1 MNTEQSEQQQSVA
14 RDIFQRR
21 ISGIAE
27 EMSAALRRS
36 AFSSIIWEMYD
47 YSCALFTPEG
57 QMVAQ
62 AETIAAQLGIME
74 TAFEHIVKIIPLSD
88 WDSGDVIV
96 CNDPYQGCTHTPD
109 VVLFAPVFF
118 EGELVALVS
127 TIAHHVD
134 IGGKS
139 PCTTVPDNTEVFG
152 EGLILPPM
160 KVIKAGVEVSEV
172 FAILAANVRVP
183 SASLGDLRAQVSGC
197 RTGERRVQEL
207 VARYGQQQFARWCE
221 AVLDYGDRYMRAS
234 INAIADGDGRAE
246 ILFEDGVASD
256 ELLRVTCKVSI
267 RGETLTVDFSG
278 SSPQRAN
285 ALNCPVAS
293 TASMTY
299 YAVKAAL
306 APDVAQNGG
315 CTQAIEVIAPLG
327 STLNPRRPAAVG
339 SRHYAQQAI
348 GEAVLKALS
357 HFPNQLRYSGSQ
369 IAFPALK
376 AGGFDTRAAF
386 TRSHNEAPYFAITDI
401 LGGGGG
407 ATNRG
412 DGMDAIDTHGGNC
425 ELLSAEVMERACPIR
440 VLRTELVPDS
450 GGSGQY
456 RGGLAIRRD
465 YELLCDGVIVNA
477 YVQQTDPATAPW
489 GNDGGEPG
497 ASARIALDPEGEAV
511 ELPCKAMGLNLDAGA
526 VVRLQS
532 SGGGG
537 WGAATKNP
545 ENTLA

>member
-1 MNTEQSEQQQSVA
+1 
-14 RDIFQRR
+14 
-21 ISGIAE
+21 
-27 EMSAALRRS
+27 
-36 AFSSIIWEMYD
+36 
-47 YSCALFTPEG
+47 
-57 QMVAQ
+57 
-62 AETIAAQLGIME
+62 
-74 TAFEHIVKIIPLSD
+74 
-88 WDSGDVIV
+88 
-96 CNDPYQGCTHTPD
+96 
-109 VVLFAPVFF
+109 
-118 EGELVALVS
+118 
-127 TIAHHVD
+127 
-134 IGGKS
+134 
-139 PCTTVPDNTEVFG
+139 
-152 EGLILPPM
+152 
-160 KVIKAGVEVSEV
+160 
-172 FAILAANVRVP
+172 
-183 SASLGDLRAQVSGC
+183 
-197 RTGERRVQEL
+197 
-207 VARYGQQQFARWCE
+207 
-221 AVLDYGDRYMRAS
+221 
-234 INAIADGDGRAE
+234 
-246 ILFEDGVASD
+246 
-256 ELLRVTCKVSI
+256 
-267 RGETLTVDFSG
+267 
-278 SSPQRAN
+278 
-285 ALNCPVAS
+285 
-293 TASMTY
+293 MTY

-357 HFPNQLRYSGSQ
+357 HFPTQLRYSGSQ

-376 AGGFDTRAAF
+376 AGGFDTRQGL
-386 TRSHNEAPYFAITDI
+386 TRTRNDAPYFAITDI

-412 DGMDAIDTHGGNC
+412 DGMNAIDTHGGNC

-450 GGSGQY
+450 GGCGQH

-477 YVQQTDPATAPW
+477 YVQQTDPTTAPW

-511 ELPCKAMGLNLDAGA
+511 ELPCKAMGLNLDAGS

-537 WGAATKNP
+537 WGRRITQA
-545 ENTLA
+545 